1 MKKAISVIAICMA
14 LVSTPLWAHHAAE
27 GMVDEEVYAMIDLMI
42 ADTPHADM
50 VLAEDSETG
59 MWEMTITTPS
69 LRSLETL
76 IDDGLLTYIDM
87 LDNVTSATVDFNED
101 RSVTITAVETE

>member
-1 MKKAISVIAICMA
+1 MKKVLGIIAVFVAMTA
-14 LVSTPLWAHHAAE
+14 TPLWAHHAAE
-27 GMVDEEVYAMIDLMI
+27 GMVDQEVYEMIDTMI

-50 VLAEDSETG
+50 VLAEDPETG

-87 LDNVTSATVDFNED
+87 LDNVETATLEFNDD
-101 RSVTITAVETE
+101 RSVSISVIEIE